1 MALSATRIFTLL
13 ALLLAAVVVIDAV
26 ILGVALWRGRQL
38 ALESRAFEARV
49 PEAARRLLVI
59 GDSTG
64 VGTGASDPRYSVAGR
79 ISSRLPHLEIVNLSA
94 DGARMAAVQQ
104 QLQAAPQAVYDVV
117 LIQAGGNDILRF
129 TDLTRLRE
137 TTDRLLETASA
148 RAGLVVMMSTGDVG
162 TAPAF
167 PFPVDMLYSWQTR
180 RVRGLLLDAAARHG
194 ITYIDLYDPG
204 PDNPF
209 ISEPWEYHA
218 RDGLHPSDAGYR
230 LWFEQLAANSTIL
243 ERLDDDRQTPGG

>member
-13 ALLLAAVVVIDAV
+13 ALLLAALVVIDAV
-26 ILGVALWRGRQL
+26 ILGVALSRGRQL

-49 PEAARRLLVI
+49 DDAPRRLLVI

-64 VGTGASDPRYSVAGR
+64 VGTGASDPRNSVAGQ
-79 ISSRLPHLEIVNLSA
+79 IGVRLPGLEVVNLA
-94 DGARMAAVQQ
+94 EDGARMADVVQQ
-104 QLQAAPQAVYDVV
+104 LSAAPRGPYDAI

-129 TDLTRLRE
+129 TDLGRLRE
-137 TTDRLLETASA
+137 TTDRLLAAATA
-148 RAGLVVMMSTGDVG
+148 RTGLVVMMSTGDVG

-167 PFPVDMLYSWQTR
+167 PFPVDVLYSWQTR
-180 RVRGLLLDAAARHG
+180 RVRGLLLDSAARHG
-194 ITYIDLYDPG
+194 IAYVDLYDPS

-209 ISEPWEYHA
+209 VTDPWKYHA

-230 LWFEQLAANSTIL
+230 LWFEQLVAQSAIPVQ
-243 ERLDDDRQTPGG
+243 LDGSEDAVDR